1 MDIFNLLIGI
11 LLIIFCCIY
20 LIYSKKPPAKDNILF
35 ASQKKIN
42 LGLIGLIMVG
52 LFIIYKEISKVL

>member
-1 MDIFNLLIGI
+1 M
-11 LLIIFCCIY
+11 
-20 LIYSKKPPAKDNILF
+20 IYSKKPPAKDNILF
-35 ASQKKIN
+35 ASQIKIN